1 MPQTVA
7 STPQLIYDTLVGDA
21 TFMAEVGDYV
31 FDSGDTAPSISIV
44 TPGADLPPVKSQTG
58 IEVVIHDIADMD
70 SRLYLTNNPDLLFTW
85 KVFVIVWEPANG
97 TNATALLSRLLEI
110 FPLATSIQTVTS
122 GSTLGV
128 DFQTQVR
135 IPSDCPILV

>member
-1 MPQTVA
+1 MAQVHA
-7 STPQLIYDTLVGDA
+7 ATPQVIYDTLVADA

-44 TPGADLPPVKSQTG
+44 TPGADLPPVKSQSG
-58 IEVVIHDIADMD
+58 VEVIIHDVADMD
-70 SRLYLTNNPDLLFTW
+70 SRLYITNNPDILFTW

-97 TNATALLSRLLEI
+97 GNATAMLARIQQL
-110 FPLATSIQTVTS
+110 FPLATSIQTVAS

-128 DFQTQVR
+128 DFQCQVR
-135 IPSDCPILV
+135 IPSDCPILA